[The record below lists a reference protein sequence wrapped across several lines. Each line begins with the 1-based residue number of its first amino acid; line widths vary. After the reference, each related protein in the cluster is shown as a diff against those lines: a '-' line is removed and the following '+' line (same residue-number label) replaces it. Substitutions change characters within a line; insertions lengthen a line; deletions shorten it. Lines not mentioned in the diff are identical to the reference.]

1 MKTLRD
7 LPQDMDNLTGYIEAT
22 QKRNRPDLLKDAES
36 AENEARQMLII
47 GLNWM
52 EQHPDRLLKASI
64 ADSINSAVAEI
75 ITEWQTFKP
84 SGATVHTILGHLLY
98 IQAESFKQWCIEI
111 VKAKQERTVK

>member
-52 EQHPDRLLKASI
+52 EQHPERPLKVSK
-64 ADSINSAVAEI
+64 DGHINLAVAEI
-75 ITEWQTFKP
+75 IIEWQSFKP
-84 SGATVHTILGHLLY
+84 SGTLVHTILGHLLY

-111 VKAKQERTVK
+111 VKIKQERNAK